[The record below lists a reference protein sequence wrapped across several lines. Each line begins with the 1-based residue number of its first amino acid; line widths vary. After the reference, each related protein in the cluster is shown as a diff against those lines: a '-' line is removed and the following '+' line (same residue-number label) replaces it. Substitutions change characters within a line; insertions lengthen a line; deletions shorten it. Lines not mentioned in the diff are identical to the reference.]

1 MRKKLGQSNEENFFL
16 VKFFVVGVVFVDFH
30 VHVRTFNI

>member
-16 VKFFVVGVVFVDFH
+16 VKFFVDFH